1 MDIANYNITQETSF
15 AVLGLGQFGMT
26 IAQELCENDY
36 HVLCCDKD
44 PTPIH
49 EIATIA
55 TNAVQADI
63 SDTSVLNSL
72 GIENYDVVIIG
83 FSKDF
88 ETELLTTMI
97 LKEKK
102 VPFIL
107 AKARGIRQKKILQSL
122 GANRVVM
129 PDIEIGHSIV
139 QKFMMNDPMEY
150 IYLSNHYEIIE
161 IAPRKEWI
169 GKNLRVLDLRKNDDI
184 NVLAIIRDGKPLDAL
199 SPSTTIQSHD
209 TLVALQMHPEG
220 Y

>member
-1 MDIANYNITQETSF
+1 MNVAHYITNETSF

-26 IAQELCENDY
+26 IAEELCENDY
-36 HVLCCDKD
+36 HVLCCDKN
-44 PTPIH
+44 PKPVHKISSV
-49 EIATIA
+49 A

-63 SDTSVLNSL
+63 SDLSVLDSL

-83 FSKDF
+83 FSEDF
-88 ETELLTTMI
+88 ETELLTTMV

-107 AKARGIRQKKILQSL
+107 AKASGVRQKKILQNV

-129 PDIEIGHSIV
+129 PDVEMGHHIV
-139 QKFMMNDPMEY
+139 QKFMINDPMEY
-150 IYLSNHYEIIE
+150 IYLSNHYEVIE
-161 IAPRKEWI
+161 IAPHKDWI
-169 GKNLRVLDLRKNDDI
+169 GKSLRVLDLRKNNDI
-184 NVLAIIRDGKPLDAL
+184 NVLAIIRNEKPLDAL
-199 SPSTTIQSHD
+199 SPSTIIQEKD